1 MARPK
6 KTGLEY
12 FPLDVD
18 MAQDDKIE
26 LIEAEHGL
34 VGFGI
39 VVRIYMLVYKNGY
52 FYNWTKREQLLLSKR
67 INVHINILNK
77 VINDCIK
84 WELFDSA
91 IYENHKI
98 LTSKGIQTR
107 YLAAVGRRKKASIR
121 SDYLLL
127 SEKDLKEFKNISI
140 EVVNVNTNPTNEEV
154 NDNINPQSKVKES
167 KVKESKLQQ
176 LQDNNN
182 NISQEDKNI
191 VVDVV
196 EDDNLITNNSNKD
209 IYQYYV
215 KNMGRMITP
224 IEVEGI
230 DSYVEILGED
240 IVKYAIEI
248 AVFQNARKF
257 AYIKSILQSWVSS
270 GYKTLQEIIDAE
282 TKREECKS
290 TTGIKRA
297 DEVMEIINGVDK

>member
-6 KTGLEY
+6 KIGLEY

-26 LIEAEHGL
+26 LIEAEHGI

-39 VVRIYMLVYKNGY
+39 VVRVFMLVYKNGY
-52 FYNWTKREQLLLSKR
+52 FYKWTKREQLLLSKR
-67 INVHINILNK
+67 INVDINTLDN
-77 VINDCIK
+77 VINDCVK
-84 WELFDSA
+84 WGLFDSA
-91 IYENHKI
+91 IYEKNQI
-98 LTSKGIQTR
+98 LTSRGIQLR
-107 YLAAVGRRKKASIR
+107 YLMAVGRRKKVIIR

-127 SEKDLKEFKNISI
+127 SEKSLNEYKNITI
-140 EVVNVNTNPTNEEV
+140 EGVNVGINPTNEEI
-154 NDNINPQSKVKES
+154 NDDNNPQSKVKES
-167 KVKESKLQQ
+167 KVKESKQQ
-176 LQDNNN
+176 QNNK
-182 NISQEDKNI
+182 ISNSEEE

-196 EDDNLITNNSNKD
+196 EDDNLIFNNSNQD

-240 IVKYAIEI
+240 IVKYAIEL

-270 GYKTLQEIIDAE
+270 GYKTKQEIVDAE
-282 TKREECKS
+282 LKREEGKPS
-290 TTGIKRA
+290 SGIKTK
-297 DEVMEIINGVDK
+297 DEVLKIINGVNNK